1 MTFNQLFPYF
11 AVGVPIKRKPWL
23 GYWQFDQPTKAIIM
37 YTKEGDIIPLIETN
51 DILYTISNIVSD
63 DWEIA
68 TNEKCSI
75 PVKEA

>member
-23 GYWQFDQPTKAIIM
+23 GYWRYATDTNSITM
-37 YTKEGDIIPLIETN
+37 YTKEGLIIPLVETN
-51 DILYTISNIVSD
+51 DILYTISNIVTD

-68 TNEKCSI
+68 TNENCTI
-75 PVKEA
+75 EVN